1 MEPGL
6 IVAVAVETVL
16 IIYAITT
23 GTGGDDGDGGHDCGA
38 S

>member
-1 MEPGL
+1 MDPGL

-16 IIYAITT
+16 IVYAITT
-23 GTGGDDGDGGHDCGA
+23 GSSGDGGHDCGA

>member
-1 MEPGL
+1 MDPGL

-16 IIYAITT
+16 IIYAIAN
-23 GTGGDDGDGGHDCGA
+23 GTSGDGDHDCGA